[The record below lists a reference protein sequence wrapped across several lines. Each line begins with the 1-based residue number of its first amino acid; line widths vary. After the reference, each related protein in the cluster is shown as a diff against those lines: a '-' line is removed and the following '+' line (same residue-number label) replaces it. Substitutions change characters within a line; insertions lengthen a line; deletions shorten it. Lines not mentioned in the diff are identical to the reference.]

1 MRSAVSLRGRVAWA
15 VRGCERGA
23 SAVGC
28 GAGTVEGARRYL
40 QDIFPTIWTA
50 GSPPSNECALPLG
63 PRGALHCG
71 ATAAGARS
79 RGGVSAAGGRR
90 QRVGR
95 CVAARWTSWRPPCVT
110 EMPTSGCHPPGRGW
124 REGWGIWAERT
135 EAGNNGAAGGT
146 MRHTRRRY
154 ASAYERYVRPT
165 RATTAWPRRRP
176 RPRRWPHPRCPHR
189 RRRSATARCRR
200 GADPIEAPSTTQ
212 TPRSTSTSL
221 AGRSR

>member
-1 MRSAVSLRGRVAWA
+1 VRSAVSLRGRVAAWA

-40 QDIFPTIWTA
+40 RGYLPDDLIGA
-50 GSPPSNECALPLG
+50 RECALRKRSSL
-63 PRGALHCG
+63 GALHCG

-90 QRVGR
+90 RRVGR
-95 CVAARWTSWRPPCVT
+95 CVAARWACRGDR
-110 EMPTSGCHPPGRGW
+110 PTSQRCPRQGVIHQGEGRQ
-124 REGWGIWAERT
+124 EGWGVWAERT

-154 ASAYERYVRPT
+154 ASAYERYARPT

-176 RPRRWPHPRCPHR
+176 RPRRWPHPR
-189 RRRSATARCRR
+189 
-200 GADPIEAPSTTQ
+200 
-212 TPRSTSTSL
+212 
-221 AGRSR
+221 